1 MSENVSLTA
10 SVDYSEPAQA
20 GPWSGE
26 PSRNKCDESKA
37 TLIHKH
43 GDCQIRNPLNSNIL
57 G

>member
-1 MSENVSLTA
+1 VSENVSLTA